1 MQESTYSLNEKYS
14 HPKNTQRQTSWNPKI
29 SICHLHRI
37 KDVEISRVKLEVA
50 SALLSMGT
58 GNELALDMSDLETE
72 KNRIPNSNLKN
83 LIENDEEMIL
93 IWR

>member
-1 MQESTYSLNEKYS
+1 MSSAQN
-14 HPKNTQRQTSWNPKI
+14 QRRGNKQSDNG
-29 SICHLHRI
+29 RG
-37 KDVEISRVKLEVA
+37 KLEVA

-83 LIENDEEMIL
+83 LIEK
-93 IWR
+93 R

>member
-1 MQESTYSLNEKYS
+1 
-14 HPKNTQRQTSWNPKI
+14 
-29 SICHLHRI
+29 
-37 KDVEISRVKLEVA
+37 
-50 SALLSMGT
+50 MGT

-93 IWR
+93 I